1 MVFIFVFL
9 IRKQF
14 VAILYKM
21 SIVSKT
27 IQERGMGV
35 LDKAKYAMNT
45 RSYGSPIQ
53 LEDIVYYYLYPT
65 ADGREQSSLQS
76 EFLERR
82 INIERL
88 LSIDL
93 GQITL
98 DALQYYVNNK
108 PETFA
113 SFTMFDGRIINLK
126 NFCNDLALH
135 AEKNK
140 AKKTELASTEAK
152 EEELA
157 STEAKED
164 EISNIDFITK
174 SSKYDV
180 FEAKTTSSYTTF
192 NAIKCIW
199 VIYELLKKKYNRET
213 RQMTLPEVN
222 TLFEGKI
229 KTLIEKLNSRCST
242 IQTSV
247 FTMTEYKEM
256 LSIGDIGKYMG
267 KRDGGKTR
275 KRRMARRRRCKTRS
289 KSKNRR

>member
-1 MVFIFVFL
+1 
-9 IRKQF
+9 
-14 VAILYKM
+14 M

-76 EFLERR
+76 EFLERH

-93 GQITL
+93 GQFTL

-126 NFCNDLALH
+126 NFCNDLAKKK
-135 AEKNK
+135 EKN
-140 AKKTELASTEAK
+140 EAK

-157 STEAKED
+157 STEAKEE